1 MKYVQDLKIEY
12 KTQQQLQAMQRL
24 WFQLSLMKQA
34 QLQTIRLIKEDCDTV
49 RYCGMLETY
58 LIGNF
63 VKEIIMNIIK
73 FF

>member
-1 MKYVQDLKIEY
+1 MKYVQDLKIKY
-12 KTQQQLQAMQRL
+12 KTQQQLEAMQRL

-34 QLQTIRLIKEDCDTV
+34 QLQTIRLIKEDCDIV